1 MIEHLDYTISRD
13 PFSSKTLSALHWECF
28 QSIKDGKLS
37 SFFEEKQKDLN
48 EFICVIKC
56 LSELESLGLIQPVAP
71 QMRYDAWKSSQKLS
85 DKVEVKAST
94 EATSKKED
102 DLPAPKATA
111 PMKAP
116 VSLRPPE
123 IEVIPAEEAT
133 PEEGEETEVIEV
145 LPDSQDAQE
154 PDLNDSSQV
163 SPPTELA
170 DSDESIDVKEVQR
183 KKRGETVS
191 LDL

>member
-116 VSLRPPE
+116 VSLRQPE
-123 IEVIPAEEAT
+123 IEVIPAEETT
-133 PEEGEETEVIEV
+133 PEKVEETEVIEV
-145 LPDSQDAQE
+145 LPDSQDTQE